1 MAILAATRPRVIHQR
16 KAQSM
21 YRHFTEGERYTIYE
35 NLHMNQ
41 SKQEIADH
49 LGKHIS
55 SVYRELKRNTGEK
68 NYRNQSKQEIADR
81 LGKHISSVYRELKR
95 NTGQR
100 KYRPKQANDKAVA
113 RQAHKPRLLR
123 FTASIR
129 AHVEAWLKEDFSPE
143 QIVGR
148 AEREGI
154 AMVSHERIYEHVLAD
169 KRAGGTLYT
178 HLRHA
183 PKKYRKRYGSTEKRG
198 QIPNKVSIEHRPP
211 EVATRK
217 EMGHWE
223 IDTVIGKSHD
233 GAIVTLVERTSRFT
247 VIGKLIGKHAEPC
260 AEKTIELLTPF
271 SDKVKSITADNGTEF
286 AKVEHIAGTLE
297 ALFFFAHPYHSW
309 ERGSNENTNGLIR
322 QYLPKSMGFEFL
334 TQEDCQKIMDKLNN
348 RPRKV
353 LGFRTPAEV
362 FFSKDVQLSHL

>member
-1 MAILAATRPRVIHQR
+1 
-16 KAQSM
+16 
-21 YRHFTEGERYTIYE
+21 
-35 NLHMNQ
+35 MNQ

-68 NYRNQSKQEIADR
+68 NYR
-81 LGKHISSVYRELKR
+81 
-95 NTGQR
+95 
-100 KYRPKQANDKAVA
+100 QANDKAAA
-113 RQAHKPRLLR
+113 RQANKPRRVR
-123 FTASIR
+123 FTTSIR

-148 AEREGI
+148 AKREGI
-154 AMVSHERIYEHVLAD
+154 AMVSHERMYQHILAD
-169 KRAGGTLYT
+169 KRAGGDLYT
-178 HLRHA
+178 HLRHM

-198 QIPNKVSIEHRPP
+198 QIPNKVSIDERPL
-211 EVATRK
+211 EVATRE

-233 GAIVTLVERTSRFT
+233 GAIVTIVERTSRYT
-247 VIGKLIGKHAEPC
+247 VIGKLVGKHAEPC
-260 AEKTIELLTPF
+260 AEKIIESLAPL
-271 SDKVKSITADNGTEF
+271 SDKVKSITADNGKEF
-286 AKVEHIAGTLE
+286 AKFESIATALE
-297 ALFFFAHPYHSW
+297 ALFFFAHPYHPW
-309 ERGSNENTNGLIR
+309 ERGTNENTNGLLR

-353 LGFRTPAEV
+353 LGFRTPSEV
-362 FFSKDVQLSHL
+362 FFSKDLQLSHL